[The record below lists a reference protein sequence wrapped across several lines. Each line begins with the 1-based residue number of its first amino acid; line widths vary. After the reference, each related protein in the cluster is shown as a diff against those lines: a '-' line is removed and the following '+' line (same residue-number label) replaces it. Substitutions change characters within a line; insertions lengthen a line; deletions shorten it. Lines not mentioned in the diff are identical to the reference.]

1 MKNWLLLAAAWI
13 MVTTPIAHGTE
24 EPAYQLV
31 DRLGELEVR
40 QYAAL
45 IQARTPM
52 NPGESS
58 SKSFRRLA
66 NYIFGGN
73 DGDMS
78 IAMTAPV
85 EQTLSAE
92 DAYMAFI
99 MPAEH
104 SMDDL
109 PAPDDGSV
117 SLHPLPA
124 RTVAVITFSGLAT
137 SGRVAE
143 KKQELFTALDA
154 QDIDYLPQI
163 SLNQY
168 DPPWTVPWK
177 RRNEIMVELTEG
189 DQP

>member
-1 MKNWLLLAAAWI
+1 MKNWLFLAAALL
-13 MVTTPIAHGTE
+13 MATTHIAHGTE
-24 EPAYQLV
+24 EPSWQLV
-31 DRLGELEVR
+31 EQLGEVEVR
-40 QYAAL
+40 QYDGT

-52 NPGESS
+52 KPGDSS
-58 SKSFRRLA
+58 TRSFRRLA

-73 DGDMS
+73 DDDMS

-85 EQTLSAE
+85 EQSLGEE
-92 DAYMAFI
+92 DGYMAFT

-104 SMDDL
+104 SMEDL
-109 PAPDDGSV
+109 PKPNDGTV

-137 SGRVAE
+137 SGRVEEKTAE
-143 KKQELFTALDA
+143 LLTTLDA
-154 QDIDYLPQI
+154 QGIDYRPRV

-177 RRNEIMVELTEG
+177 RRNEIMVELG
-189 DQP
+189 AVP

>member
-1 MKNWLLLAAAWI
+1 MKKWLMLTAAWI
-13 MVTTPIAHGTE
+13 MATATIAHSTE

-31 DRLGELEVR
+31 ERLGEVEVR
-40 QYAAL
+40 QYAGM

-52 NPGESS
+52 NAGESS
-58 SKSFRRLA
+58 SRSFRRLA

-73 DGDMS
+73 SGDMS

-85 EQTLSAE
+85 EQTLAADE
-92 DAYMAFI
+92 GYMAFI
-99 MPAEH
+99 MPSEH

-117 SLHPLPA
+117 SLHTLPA

-143 KKQELFTALDA
+143 KKQELFTTLQAK
-154 QDIDYLPQI
+154 DIDYRPQV

-168 DPPWTVPWK
+168 DPPWTAPWK
-177 RRNEIMVELTEG
+177 RRNEIMVELVG
-189 DQP
+189 GGQS